1 MTLLP
6 QTCDAPLEAFVEVLD
21 EAIGFQETAVDHLER
36 LAEAVVRL
44 DESALR
50 EQMARLDAM
59 PARLADAAG
68 RRHRAR
74 VRLAEALG
82 RPVTEVTLG
91 RLAGDLPEPQASRIR
106 LRRDRL
112 RDLGE
117 AVRRQH
123 LRCAVRL
130 GVAARI
136 NRSLLAAMAPGAD
149 APQTYATD
157 GSRNPAAA
165 QAVLDARL

>member
-1 MTLLP
+1 MTSVQP
-6 QTCDAPLEAFVEVLD
+6 TCEAPLEAFVEALD
-21 EAIGFQETAVDHLER
+21 EAIAFQKTALDQLEA
-36 LAEAVVRL
+36 LAKAVGRL

-50 EQMARLDAM
+50 EQMGGLDAM

-91 RLAGDLPEPQASRIR
+91 RLVQDLPEPQAGRMR

-112 RDLGE
+112 RHLGE

-123 LRCAVRL
+123 MRCAVRL
-130 GVAARI
+130 AQAARI
-136 NRSLLAAMAPGAD
+136 NRSLLAAMTPGAD
-149 APQTYATD
+149 ASDTYATD
-157 GSRNPAAA
+157 GSRHPAVA
-165 QAVLDARL
+165 QAMLDARL